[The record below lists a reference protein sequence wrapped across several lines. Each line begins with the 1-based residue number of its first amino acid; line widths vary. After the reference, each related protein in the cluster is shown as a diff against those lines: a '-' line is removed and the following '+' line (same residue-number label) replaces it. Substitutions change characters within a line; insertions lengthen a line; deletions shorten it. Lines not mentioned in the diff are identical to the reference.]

1 VLVDELA
8 ANGIAADLMRFEG
21 DSDYA
26 PFVDA
31 DIPSGGVLAGDSN
44 KKTTEQ
50 ADRWGGRVGD
60 VFDACYHSACDRIET
75 LDRTAL
81 DKFSDAI
88 AGTIARFADA
98 AEVPAR

>member
-8 ANGIAADLMRFEG
+8 ANGIVADLVKFDGE
-21 DSDYA
+21 SDYA
-26 PFVDA
+26 AFVDA
-31 DIPSGGVLAGDSN
+31 DIPSGGVLAGDAN
-44 KKTTEQ
+44 KKTPEQ
-50 ADRWGGRVGD
+50 ADRWGGRAGE

-81 DKFSDAI
+81 DKFSNAV
-88 AGTIARFADA
+88 AGTIARFAES